1 MQNVNTPRTS
11 SRREDAILAFV
22 FLLAIAAA
30 CYFRFVGLNWD
41 AGQHLHPDER
51 FLTMVET
58 GIAPVKSLSEFFDSV
73 KSSLNPVNRGY
84 GFFVYGTLPI
94 FIVRYVGAALGQV
107 GYDEITMVGRQLSA
121 LADLGAL
128 LFLFVLARRLYGNRV
143 AVLATVLSAAAALPI
158 QQAHF
163 FTVDTFANL
172 FVVAA

>member
-1 MQNVNTPRTS
+1 MQDVNTPRTP

-22 FLLAIAAA
+22 FLLAIVAAF
-30 CYFRFVGLNWD
+30 YFRFIGLNWD

-58 GIAPVKSLSEFFDSV
+58 GIAPVKSLGEFFDSA
-73 KSSLNPVNRGY
+73 KSSLNPVNRNY

-94 FIVRYVGAALGQV
+94 FIVRYVGEALKQTD
-107 GYDEITMVGRQLSA
+107 YSQITLVGRQLSA

-143 AVLATVLSAAAALPI
+143 AVLAAALSAATVLSI

-163 FTVDTFANL
+163 FAVDTFANF
-172 FVVAA
+172 FV